1 MLWGLYRLS
10 NEILGGLH
18 PEDSLKAPP
27 KGPRPQAP
35 YGGKTASPKKEGEI
49 QFCVVLRKWLKQ
61 AQATGAKLQTYIAK
75 PSFRTTSTTMDR
87 REP

>member
-18 PEDSLKAPP
+18 PEDPP
-27 KGPRPQAP
+27 KGPKPQAP

-49 QFCVVLRKWLKQ
+49 QFCVVLRTHEKE
-61 AQATGAKLQTYIAK
+61 
-75 PSFRTTSTTMDR
+75 SR
-87 REP
+87 